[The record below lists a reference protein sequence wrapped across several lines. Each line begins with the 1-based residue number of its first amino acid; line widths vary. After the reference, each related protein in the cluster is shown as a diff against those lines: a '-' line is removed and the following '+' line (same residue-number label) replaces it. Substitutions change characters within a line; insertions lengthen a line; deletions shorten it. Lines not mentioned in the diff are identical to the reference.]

1 MKTNTTQTPDE
12 GARGQSEQSGTRKW
26 NVIMDGEV
34 IGSVHGQTIE
44 QAKDTIAV
52 LRMPNVSIQPD

>member
-1 MKTNTTQTPDE
+1 
-12 GARGQSEQSGTRKW
+12 
-26 NVIMDGEV
+26 MDGEV